1 MDFVTDLGPAFVAHR
16 LRRLSD
22 LIVDEIAVGLGAEGL
37 TVPPRSASTILLLAD
52 RGPMGPVEVAREL
65 QFSHP
70 LMSRALRVLE
80 GLGLVRTVEH
90 AGDQRR
96 RLVEL
101 TPRGR
106 DEAAA
111 LVRFNSRLN
120 RVMREVLNEAAGDAD
135 SFLESLQAV
144 RRSLESRSI
153 PTRLNMKVDA

>member
-22 LIVDEIAVGLGAEGL
+22 RLVDEIAESLGREGL
-37 TVPPRSASTILLLAD
+37 TVPPRSASTLLLLAD

-65 QFSHP
+65 KFSHP

-80 GLGLVRTVEH
+80 ELGLVRTVDH
-90 AGDQRR
+90 SGDQRR

-111 LVRFNSRLN
+111 LVRFNHRLN
-120 RVMREVLNEAAGDAD
+120 RVMREVLDEAAGSAD
-135 SFLESLQAV
+135 YFLKT
-144 RRSLESRSI
+144 LEAIRHLLDSQPI
-153 PTRLNMKVDA
+153 PTRLNTKVDA

>member
-22 LIVDEIAVGLGAEGL
+22 RIVEEIADGLGGQGL

-65 QFSHP
+65 KFSHP

-80 GLGLVRTVEH
+80 ELGLVRTVDH
-90 AGDQRR
+90 SGDQRC

-101 TPRGR
+101 TPQGR

-111 LVRFNSRLN
+111 LARFNKRLN
-120 RVMREVLNEAAGDAD
+120 HVMREVLDEAPGGAD
-135 SFLESLQAV
+135 SFLEGLEAI
-144 RRSLESRSI
+144 RRSLDGRSI

>member
-22 LIVDEIAVGLGAEGL
+22 LIVDEIAMGLGREGL

-52 RGPMGPVEVAREL
+52 RGPMGPVDVAREL

-70 LMSRALRVLE
+70 MMSRALSVLE
-80 GLGLVRTVEH
+80 ELGLVRTVEH
-90 AGDQRR
+90 SGDQRR

-111 LVRFNSRLN
+111 LVRFNNRLN
-120 RVMREVLNEAAGDAD
+120 RVMREVLDEAAGGAD
-135 SFLESLQAV
+135 SFLESLQAI
-144 RRSLESRSI
+144 RQSLDTRSI